1 MYCIIYHCNLLK
13 ICLCLYFRNEKQN
26 MSPSPFLNDY
36 EKLFYENTLK
46 VFCLFQKYLKVY
58 QSSDCVTIKSS
69 CTRLYI
75 YFYFVL
81 HTACIDDPFQRQA
94 TCFHNAVTL
103 KPASFDNDI
112 HVVFR
117 KTQHM
122 PSPYVD
128 LLTVLRIVET
138 YPFMYQPYGLDVP
151 ISPQLVRKRKRIHN
165 RLECDKTTLR
175 NDAIT
180 PRNAA
185 DAKYVSDDV

>member
-1 MYCIIYHCNLLK
+1 
-13 ICLCLYFRNEKQN
+13 

-36 EKLFYENTLK
+36 ENLFYENTLK

-58 QSSDCVTIKSS
+58 QSTDCVTIKSS

-81 HTACIDDPFQRQA
+81 HTACVDDPLIRIAKCVQ
-94 TCFHNAVTL
+94 NAVEL
-103 KPASFDNDI
+103 KPSSFENDI

-117 KTQHM
+117 KTQYM
-122 PSPYVD
+122 PSPYID

-138 YPFMYQPYGLDVP
+138 YPFMYQPIGLSGP
-151 ISPQLVRKRKRIHN
+151 ISPLRKRRRIRPH
-165 RLECDKTTLR
+165 
-175 NDAIT
+175 
-180 PRNAA
+180 NAA